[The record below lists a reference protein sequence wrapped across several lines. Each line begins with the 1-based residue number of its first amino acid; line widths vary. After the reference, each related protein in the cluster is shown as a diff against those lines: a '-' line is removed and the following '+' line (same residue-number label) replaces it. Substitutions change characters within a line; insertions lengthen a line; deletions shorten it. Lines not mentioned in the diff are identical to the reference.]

1 MPVGQLIDM
10 TVNRTANNTTNAA
23 DKPAIATKVL
33 PGQDPFSINY
43 SGISNLD
50 PIVIS
55 NKNISKKEKK
65 QIITQET
72 TGLSSTNAATWSSE
86 IDPIA
91 ETEAYNTAMAPLIKD
106 MKDSVRD
113 ATNKAARTIGE
124 VALFAAPIPYIPGTA
139 TAVRFGSKL
148 MRPVSNFASPVVKPV
163 ISTIKNK
170 IVNPVANSNFGKLM
184 SNEAKEVGSFF
195 GVGNSGTSTLSHSA
209 ALNARANWSALRS
222 NSLIRASIDPT
233 FAVKHQILPE
243 LKKTTSA
250 FQYFNPTQKQNIETW
265 TKILSSGADTM
276 KTARAAEIAAL
287 SSGEGFKRLVGL
299 ERGFIDT
306 AWRAQRGNITGK
318 GLQIEKTLGSHPIFS
333 INYTKTIPKSEF
345 GAAAANNAR
354 LRLKELSVPSVNE
367 SLSTLL
373 NSQGKL
379 NFKNFK
385 KAQNIIM
392 QSPRGTRHLTNHHVG
407 SDLPYFSHNAF
418 ASAGYNPSYSNRLS
432 IISQRFSYDKGK
444 VALGTG
450 NLKSLNTAEHELGHM
465 LQKGYPTNLDKYL
478 VTNVKPKRN
487 IWTSPQGSDY
497 AYFSGGETGR
507 RITEAMP
514 FAKEFRNTLQQQN
527 LISSRYQ
534 KMTPG
539 FLEGIKNKLKTGGGL
554 SGGTRIYDF
563 MKKSSSNFGALADGM
578 NKLPAFAP
586 VIGLGGLSTLGG
598 GNK

>member
-10 TVNRTANNTTNAA
+10 TVNRAANNAA
-23 DKPAIATKVL
+23 SEKPIGMIPLEPVYLGGAK
-33 PGQDPFSINY
+33 P
-43 SGISNLD
+43 
-50 PIVIS
+50 
-55 NKNISKKEKK
+55 KKKP
-65 QIITQET
+65 
-72 TGLSSTNAATWSSE
+72 TWSSE
-86 IDPIA
+86 VDIIA
-91 ETEAYNTAMAPLIKD
+91 ETEGYDKAMAPLITD

-113 ATNKAARTIGE
+113 ATNKAASVITE

-148 MRPVSNFASPVVKPV
+148 IRPVSNFASPVVKPV

-184 SNEAKEVGSFF
+184 SNEAKEFGSFL
-195 GVGNSGTSTLSHSA
+195 GVGNSGASTLSHSA
-209 ALNARANWSALRS
+209 ALDTRANWSALRS
-222 NSLIRASIDPT
+222 TGTNAVDPT

-265 TKILSSGADTM
+265 TKILSGGAETM

-318 GLQIEKTLGSHPIFS
+318 GLQIEKTGVIF
-333 INYTKTIPKSEF
+333 NYTKTIPKSEF

-385 KAQNIIM
+385 KAQNLIM
-392 QSPRGTRHLTNHHVG
+392 QSPKGTRHLTNHGVG

-418 ASAGYNPSYSNRLS
+418 ASSGYNPGYSNRLS
-432 IISQRFSYDKGK
+432 VISQRFSYDKGK

-478 VTNVKPKRN
+478 VTSVKPKRN
-487 IWTSPQGSDY
+487 IWSSPQGSDY

-527 LISSRYQ
+527 LISNRFQ
-534 KMTPG
+534 KITPD
-539 FLEGIKNKLKTGGGL
+539 LLKGIKNKLKTSGGV

-586 VIGLGGLSTLGG
+586 FIGLGGVLGS
-598 GNK
+598 GNKKINN